1 MSVDLAAAVATRL
14 AEQAAG
20 SFAFIGTVADLDA
33 ALAGLP
39 RAAPAAYVLLLAE
52 SAEDPDLASLHHQ
65 RLRLEFAVVIV
76 CQNLRD
82 ATGAAAS
89 ADLQARRLQVRAA
102 LMGWVPDAANG
113 ETVAYTAGRLL
124 AFRDQ
129 LVWWTDEFR
138 VMTDYAA

>member
-1 MSVDLAAAVATRL
+1 MPQRL
-14 AEQAAG
+14 PRALPSKAAG

-33 ALAGLP
+33 RARRSAARRACRRLCCCLP
-39 RAAPAAYVLLLAE
+39 RAPKT
-52 SAEDPDLASLHHQ
+52 PDLASLHHQ
-65 RLRLEFAVVIV
+65 RLRLEVCVVIV

-89 ADLQARRLQVRAA
+89 EPCSRRLQVRAA

-113 ETVAYTAGRLL
+113 GPSPHRRPAARVSRPARLVD
-124 AFRDQ
+124 R
-129 LVWWTDEFR
+129 DEFR